1 MKFNLNSERN
11 LSMLMDFYELTM
23 ANGYFQND
31 LKDTIVYFDLFYRKN
46 PDGAGFSIV
55 AGLEQLVDFVS
66 SLSFKENDI
75 EYLRNK
81 GLFSE
86 DFLQYM
92 LNFKFTG
99 DIYAIPEGTPVFPN
113 EALVTVKAKV
123 IEAQLLETMLLV
135 TINHQ
140 SLIATKANRI
150 VRASQGRTVLEFGAR
165 RSHSYDAA
173 IYGSRAAFIGGAN
186 STATTI
192 ADEMF
197 GVPATG
203 TMAHSWVQLFDDEYK
218 AFKIYA
224 ETYPNTCT
232 LLVDT
237 YDVINSGIP
246 NAIRVAKEILEPAG
260 HRLKGI
266 RLDSGDLA
274 YFSKESRKMLDSAGL
289 TDCKIVASSSL
300 DEYIIT
306 DIIGQGAKID
316 IFGVGERLITSKSD
330 PVFGGVYKLV
340 AVEEDGKIV
349 PRIKIS
355 ENEEKITNPG
365 YKMPWRLFHRKTG
378 KALADVITLADETID
393 DSIPYTIFDPL
404 YTWKK
409 KIITDYYAHKLQV
422 PVFLSGECVYKL
434 PELTEIREYCRKQ
447 VDSIWDETKRFVNPQ
462 KYYVDL
468 SKKLWLIKQDHI
480 QMHKN
485 KGKSYH
491 EV

>member
-1 MKFNLNSERN
+1 
-11 LSMLMDFYELTM
+11 
-23 ANGYFQND
+23 
-31 LKDTIVYFDLFYRKN
+31 
-46 PDGAGFSIV
+46 
-55 AGLEQLVDFVS
+55 
-66 SLSFKENDI
+66 
-75 EYLRNK
+75 
-81 GLFSE
+81 
-86 DFLQYM
+86 
-92 LNFKFTG
+92 
-99 DIYAIPEGTPVFPN
+99 
-113 EALVTVKAKV
+113 
-123 IEAQLLETMLLV
+123 MLLV

-173 IYGSRAAFIGGAN
+173 IYGSRAAFIGGAD

-330 PVFGGVYKLV
+330 PIFGGVYNL
-340 AVEEDGKIV
+340 
-349 PRIKIS
+349 
-355 ENEEKITNPG
+355 
-365 YKMPWRLFHRKTG
+365 KT
-378 KALADVITLADETID
+378 
-393 DSIPYTIFDPL
+393 
-404 YTWKK
+404 KK
-409 KIITDYYAHKLQV
+409 
-422 PVFLSGECVYKL
+422 
-434 PELTEIREYCRKQ
+434 R
-447 VDSIWDETKRFVNPQ
+447 
-462 KYYVDL
+462 
-468 SKKLWLIKQDHI
+468 
-480 QMHKN
+480 
-485 KGKSYH
+485 
-491 EV
+491 